1 RFLDETEWS
10 DVNLMRRLLWHGG
23 RAVEGFAK
31 SKRIH
36 ESGLLLTPPSHSW
49 IDSIHEGYPTRIPKN
64 WIEEDFDPEKP
75 FYFFPEIN
83 AEWIRMLS
91 FLVKID
97 ERLKKGNNRYKQL
110 FTNALEGF
118 ERLLLQESHPVFV
131 RDLHGRIDGRWSS
144 AGVVAVSLLKELL
157 FSKDYVVDFLHGVRE
172 RLLVRRDGKVF
183 GVVVIEGERGYRSPR
198 DYHRGV
204 VWPRDTPYLIDL
216 LRWIGDKET
225 IKEILESNLSHQME
239 EGFLFYNAELF
250 SPEND
255 RLIPVK
261 NPVQFWSQW
270 TDPFLYI

>member
-1 RFLDETEWS
+1 MILSLKKREVRSFREAGMLSFGIEWNGILFHDAGDFCFRTVWLRDEFEGLIWNMKT
-10 DVNLMRRLLWHGG
+10 LLKHG
-23 RAVEGFAK
+23 EGSRVRDILLHAF
-31 SKRIH
+31 SYQND
-36 ESGLLLTPPSHSW
+36 SGLLPN
-49 IDSIHEGYPTRIPKN
+49 RM
-64 WIEEDFDPEKP
+64 IERGGK
-75 FYFFPEIN
+75 
-83 AEWIRMLS
+83 
-91 FLVKID
+91 
-97 ERLKKGNNRYKQL
+97 
-110 FTNALEGF
+110 LEYNSSDAVLLGF
-118 ERLLLQESHPVFV
+118 IAGERLLLQESHPVFV